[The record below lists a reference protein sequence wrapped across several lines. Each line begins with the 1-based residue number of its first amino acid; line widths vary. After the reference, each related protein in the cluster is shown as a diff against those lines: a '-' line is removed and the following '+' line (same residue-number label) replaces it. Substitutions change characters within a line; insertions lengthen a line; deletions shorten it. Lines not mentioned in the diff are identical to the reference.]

1 MSIKDIIEEVQDTV
15 AIQDSGIGIE
25 FISNEDDGLVMKVK
39 IYHIDKF
46 LGLNNIGKIINK
58 VLIKYGLKLKSLTL

>member
-1 MSIKDIIEEVQDTV
+1 MNLKEIIEEVQAAI

-25 FISNEDDGLVMKVK
+25 FISNDDDGLVMKVN

-46 LGLNNIGKIINK
+46 LGLTNIAKIINK
-58 VLIKYGLKLKSLTL
+58 VLKRYHLKLKSLTL

>member
-1 MSIKDIIEEVQDTV
+1 MNDIIQEVRTTV
-15 AIQDSGIGIE
+15 AIHDSGIGIE
-25 FISNEDDGLVMKVK
+25 HISTEEDGLVMSVK

-46 LGLNNIGKIINK
+46 LVLNIISKIINK

>member
-1 MSIKDIIEEVQDTV
+1 MDINEIVQQVQATV

-46 LGLNNIGKIINK
+46 LGLNIISKIINK